1 MTVPSRRGVRAAALV
16 AVLTVAA
23 AGCAKS
29 EDDGQAGAQDT
40 QGQQQVVQT
49 PSGNAPSCTLEKFGA
64 TKFDLKSGVVGFSQS
79 EKEANPFRIAE
90 TKSIKDEAKRIG
102 IGQLK

>member
-29 EDDGQAGAQDT
+29 ENDKQAGAQDT
-40 QGQQQVVQT
+40 QGQQQVAQT
-49 PSGNAPSCTLEKFGA
+49 PAGNAPSCTIDRFGA
-64 TKFDLKSGVVGFSQS
+64 KKFDLKSGVVGFSQS

-90 TKSIKDEAKRIG
+90 TQSIKSEVKRIG
-102 IGQLK
+102 IANLK